1 MSARRKPLPEPVTSR
16 GSEIEQGIRYAVDV
30 LRAGGIDT
38 FESCEGGE
46 GHACALPTVRFHG
59 GAYEG
64 YRAFAVAMER
74 GLPVRHLR
82 YAFTATNG
90 HLESPCWEL
99 VFDDHVRFISDCE
112 EPELAPSAATLPRAQ
127 RARAQGART

>member
-1 MSARRKPLPEPVTSR
+1 MSARRKPEPKRLEV
-16 GSEIEQGIRYAVDV
+16 EVEPGIQYAVDV

-38 FESCEGGE
+38 FESCEGGA
-46 GHACALPTVRFHG
+46 GHACAKPTVRFHG
-59 GAYEG
+59 GTYEG

-74 GLPVRHLR
+74 GLPVRHLH

-99 VFDDHVRFISDCE
+99 VFDDHVRFMSHADDE
-112 EPELAPSAATLPRAQ
+112 ASLHAAVAPLGAR
-127 RARAQGART
+127 RARLQGADT